1 VAPLQLCAS
10 VPTTYRDGPRHSKA
24 MHQRPLCKKYS
35 IMVTIEAGRS
45 GREHTVD
52 KMSISILKSVE
63 RAHRG
68 GGRSTAPTLRVRL
81 LVLYGV
87 GGSAAPTLRDV

>member
-1 VAPLQLCAS
+1 MQLCTS
-10 VPTTYRDGPRHSKA
+10 VSAATHAPTTYRDGPRHSKA

-52 KMSISILKSVE
+52 KMSISILKSVQ

-68 GGRSTAPTLRVRL
+68 GGRTTRRV
-81 LVLYGV
+81 YWY
-87 GGSAAPTLRDV
+87 